1 MKLSYI
7 YIVNFTHFH
16 ILYLPLP
23 CLSFSLSYW
32 IFLANPLKF
41 MSHARVCVW
50 GGGLCEVCP
59 NEFNRSYLP
68 AYGCEATYYQNL
80 DYLWNIPKQRDQRSA
95 TPRYTVHTLTSPSK
109 AQEVRAAKPSTSI
122 KVHIQKE
129 LD

>member
-1 MKLSYI
+1 MKPSYI
-7 YIVNFTHFH
+7 YIVNFTHFQV
-16 ILYLPLP
+16 LYLPLP

-32 IFLANPLKF
+32 IFLANPLSSSCH
-41 MSHARVCVW
+41 MHVYVC

-80 DYLWNIPKQRDQRSA
+80 DYLWNIQKRRNQQSA
-95 TPRYTVHTLTSPSK
+95 TPRYTVYTLTSPSK